1 MHGERPDEEAM
12 ANEPEPYIDFAGRP
26 VAGQPQAV
34 RAGVSAAI
42 FDGDGRVLLE
52 HRSDNGFWGMPGG
65 GVDIGESV
73 EQAVKREVLEETGLR
88 VEVKRLVGV
97 YSDPR
102 QHNIASYPD
111 GNVFQGVSF
120 LFECVRKDG
129 ELRMSDESTDLRYF
143 DVNELPEK
151 MLLSHDLRIS
161 DVLDAA
167 SGPFIR

>member
-1 MHGERPDEEAM
+1 M
-12 ANEPEPYIDFAGRP
+12 
-26 VAGQPQAV
+26 GQPQAV
-34 RAGVSAAI
+34 HAGLCAAV
-42 FDGDGRVLLE
+42 FDEDGRVLLE

-65 GVDIGESV
+65 AVDIGESV

-111 GNVFQGVSF
+111 GNVLQGVSF
-120 LFECVRKDG
+120 LFECVRKGG
-129 ELRMSDESTDLRYF
+129 ELRMSDESTDLGYF

-151 MLLSHDLRIS
+151 MLLSHELRIS
-161 DVLDAA
+161 DAMDTV

>member
-1 MHGERPDEEAM
+1 M
-12 ANEPEPYIDFAGRP
+12 ADQQTPYLDFTGRP
-26 VAGQPQAV
+26 IAGQPQAV
-34 RAGVSAAI
+34 RAGGCTAI
-42 FDGDGRVLLE
+42 SDNDGRVLLE
-52 HRSDNGFWGMPGG
+52 HRTDNGFWGMPGG
-65 GVDIGESV
+65 GVDVGESV

-111 GNVFQGVSF
+111 GNVLQGVSF
-120 LFECVRKDG
+120 LFECARKDG
-129 ELRMSDESTDLRYF
+129 ELRMSRESTDLGYF

-151 MLLSHDLRIS
+151 LLLSHELRIS
-161 DVLDAA
+161 DALDPA